1 MFFYLIGTN
10 VTKIHSFKTRIYIS
24 LVSYVIGKVGEN
36 CDEDRQKPITYWEE
50 CRRAAWVIQQ
60 SSYMNLSY
68 EGVVENED
76 AQLGCIVD
84 EEAKKVW
91 LNEVGVTGETGSQDK
106 GESKFSPICEKGKKH
121 SQVKI

>member
-1 MFFYLIGTN
+1 
-10 VTKIHSFKTRIYIS
+10 
-24 LVSYVIGKVGEN
+24 
-36 CDEDRQKPITYWEE
+36 
-50 CRRAAWVIQQ
+50 
-60 SSYMNLSY
+60 MNLSY

-106 GESKFSPICEKGKKH
+106 GESKFSPICKKGKNIFNSRYKY
-121 SQVKI
+121 KL